1 MGGLI
6 GLFSKLSSGFSKT
19 GIKQLLLGA
28 GIGLASAGVSLVV
41 INYFISK
48 ITEMTGSIGYG
59 VAGLFG
65 LAGLDKALSIIIGA
79 YVLKAMLQQGSLSF
93 RKLGTK

>member
-6 GLFSKLSSGFSKT
+6 GLFSKLFSGFSKT
-19 GIKQLLLGA
+19 GIKSLLAGA
-28 GIGLASAGVSLVV
+28 GIGLAATGISLIV

-48 ITEMTGSIGYG
+48 IVQSTGSIGYG

-65 LAGLDKALSIIIGA
+65 IAGLDKALSIIIGA

-93 RKLGTK
+93 RKLGAK

>member
-6 GLFSKLSSGFSKT
+6 GLFSKLFSGFSKT
-19 GIKQLLLGA
+19 GLKSLFAGA
-28 GIGLASAGVSLVV
+28 GIGLVSAGISLIV

-48 ITEMTGSIGYG
+48 IVFMTGSIGYG

-65 LAGLDKALSIIIGA
+65 LAGIDKALSIIIGA
-79 YVLKAMLQQGSLSF
+79 YVLKAMLAQGKLSF
-93 RKLGTK
+93 KKIGGS

>member
-6 GLFSKLSSGFSKT
+6 GLFSKLFSGFSKT

-48 ITEMTGSIGYG
+48 ITEATGSIGY
-59 VAGLFG
+59 F
-65 LAGLDKALSIIIGA
+65 LSHLCGGE
-79 YVLKAMLQQGSLSF
+79 VLLLLLLLNLNFLSHLCGGEAF
-93 RKLGTK
+93 LECF

>member
-1 MGGLI
+1 MGGLF
-6 GLFSKLSSGFSKT
+6 GLLSKLLSGFSKH
-19 GIKQLLLGA
+19 GLKALLLGA

-48 ITEMTGSIGYG
+48 ITETTGSIGYG
-59 VAGLFG
+59 VAGIFG

-79 YVLKAMLQQGSLSF
+79 YVLKAMLTQGSLSF
-93 RKLGTK
+93 KKLKK

>member
-1 MGGLI
+1 MGGLAA
-6 GLFSKLSSGFSKT
+6 LLSKVLSGFSKT
-19 GIKQLLLGA
+19 GLKALMVGA
-28 GIGLASAGVSLVV
+28 GIGLASAGVSLIV

-65 LAGLDKALSIIIGA
+65 LAGLDKALSIVIGA
-79 YVLKAMLQQGSLSF
+79 YVLKAMLKQGYF
-93 RKLGTK
+93 

>member
-1 MGGLI
+1 MGGLV
-6 GLFSKLSSGFSKT
+6 GLFGKLLNGFSKN
-19 GIKQLLLGA
+19 GLKAMMLGA
-28 GIGLASAGVSLVV
+28 GIGLASAGVSLIV

-65 LAGLDKALSIIIGA
+65 LAGLDKAMSIIIGA
-79 YVLKAMLQQGSLSF
+79 YVLKAMLQQGTLSF
-93 RKLGTK
+93 RKLGAK

>member
-1 MGGLI
+1 MFGLLSK
-6 GLFSKLSSGFSKT
+6 LFSGLSKT
-19 GIKQLLLGA
+19 GLKNILLGA

-65 LAGLDKALSIIIGA
+65 LAGLDKALSIVIGA
-79 YVLKAMLQQGSLSF
+79 FVLKAMLQQGSLSF
-93 RKLGTK
+93 RKLGK

>member
-6 GLFSKLSSGFSKT
+6 GLFSKLFSGFSKN
-19 GIKQLLLGA
+19 GLKKFLAGA

-48 ITEMTGSIGYG
+48 ITESTGSIGYG

-65 LAGLDKALSIIIGA
+65 LAGIDKALSIVIGA
-79 YVLKAMLQQGSLSF
+79 YVLKAMLTQGSLSF
-93 RKLGTK
+93 KKLKK

>member
-6 GLFSKLSSGFSKT
+6 GLFSTLLSGFSKT
-19 GIKQLLLGA
+19 GLKALLTGA
-28 GIGLASAGVSLVV
+28 GIGIASAGISLIV

-48 ITEMTGSIGYG
+48 ITESTGAIGYG

-79 YVLKAMLQQGSLSF
+79 YVLKAMLQQGKLSF
-93 RKLGTK
+93 RKIGAK

>member
-6 GLFSKLSSGFSKT
+6 GLFSKLFNGLSKT
-19 GIKQLLLGA
+19 GLKNILLGA

-48 ITEMTGSIGYG
+48 ITQTTGSIGYG
-59 VAGLFG
+59 VAGIFG
-65 LAGLDKALSIIIGA
+65 LAGIDKALSIIIGA
-79 YVLKAMLQQGSLSF
+79 YVLKAMLQQGALSF
-93 RKLGTK
+93 RKLNK

>member
-6 GLFSKLSSGFSKT
+6 GLFSKLFSGLSKT
-19 GIKQLLLGA
+19 GLKKLLLGA

-48 ITEMTGSIGYG
+48 ITEMTG
-59 VAGLFG
+59 
-65 LAGLDKALSIIIGA
+65 K
-79 YVLKAMLQQGSLSF
+79 LKLHTNCGCLLLLITF
-93 RKLGTK
+93 